1 MRNPA
6 SIPGRRRR
14 LRGVTASASKLLCS
28 LSLLLGLSSCLVDN
42 SLGGSL
48 GEVFPL
54 DLSRVEV
61 HQNYEALQVTYY
73 RNRGVFLDVVVRVS
87 VSLQDEGVAADGG
100 IPTLPLKPGTRIEL
114 QGDSPTGQERC
125 AVTTAPGGEPT
136 RNMPRI
142 KNGDLI
148 ITEGGEIGAPIK
160 GNFSMLFEQEGGD
173 VGFGRTLYGRFASKE
188 SIDAGF
194 GDP

>member
-1 MRNPA
+1 MKVWLPLA
-6 SIPGRRRR
+6 
-14 LRGVTASASKLLCS
+14 LAV
-28 LSLLLGLSSCLVDN
+28 GLTSCALDN

-54 DLSRVEV
+54 DLSTVEV
-61 HQNYEALQVTYY
+61 AQNPEALQITYY

-100 IPTLPLKPGTRIEL
+100 VPTIEL
-114 QGDSPTGQERC
+114 KAGKRLELGGESPTGQLRC
-125 AVTTAPGGEPT
+125 AVTHAPGGEPV
-136 RNMPRI
+136 RSLPRV
-142 KNGDLI
+142 KKGDI
-148 ITEGGEIGAPIK
+148 VITEGGSIGAPIK

-173 VGFGRTLYGRFASKE
+173 VGFGRTLVGSFAVAE
-188 SIDAGF
+188 SLDAGF

>member
-1 MRNPA
+1 MIRKSFA
-6 SIPGRRRR
+6 
-14 LRGVTASASKLLCS
+14 LA
-28 LSLLLGLSSCLVDN
+28 LLLGFSSCLVDN

-48 GEVFPL
+48 SEVFPL

-61 HQNYEALQVTYY
+61 HQNHEALQVTYY

-87 VSLQDEGVAADGG
+87 VSLQDEGVAPDGG
-100 IPTLPLKPGTRIEL
+100 VPTLPLAPGTKIDLKGE
-114 QGDSPTGQERC
+114 SPTGQQRC
-125 AVTTAPGGEPT
+125 AVTHAPGGEPV
-136 RNMPRI
+136 RNMPRV
-142 KNGDLI
+142 KNGDI
-148 ITEGGEIGAPIK
+148 VITEGGQIGEPIK

-173 VGFGRTLYGRFASKE
+173 IGFGRTLFGRFASGE